1 MPTEPPRPPRQT
13 AAPWYRNLTIVS
25 MASLALGMLLGPIG
39 HALTFPGEA
48 AFTSALEAIARGW
61 TNALRL
67 VVVPLVTSQLFA
79 AIAGRPGGRHQAGRL
94 GLVTPM
100 VFTSL
105 LVMVAIGTVALV
117 SPLMQLPVFQAI
129 APTVGSA
136 AAPAPAAGGE
146 GPEWIDGFIPSNLFA
161 AAAADNL
168 IALMICAIVFACA
181 ASRLNEADR
190 APLTALAQSIAN
202 ACFVIVDWIVLVTPV
217 AVFALA
223 YRMSS
228 GDDLTIGGMLLA
240 YVGVELT
247 ALTAGLA
254 MLYAVVVLTG
264 SAPLGRFARTAGAA
278 QLAAVT
284 TRSSLATV
292 PPLMRD
298 AQATLGIPAEVV
310 AYVLPLAGAML
321 KVSRA
326 VTSPTKL
333 VFLAAVVGLDL
344 TWLQTATAVGL
355 LLLQSPTTT
364 GVARVTSGARSL
376 PIYVAVGIPGE
387 YALLVG
393 TATAVT
399 DWLMTLVNTT
409 SYLSATALVARW
421 LGVPTAAS
429 AAESMAARAPL
440 AATGSVGVP
449 VHGRESI

>member
-1 MPTEPPRPPRQT
+1 MPTEPHRPLPQ
-13 AAPWYRNLTIVS
+13 AASPWYRNLTIVS

-39 HALTFPGEA
+39 HAVTFPGEA
-48 AFTSALEAIARGW
+48 AFTSTLEAIARAW

-67 VVVPLVTSQLFA
+67 VVLPLVTAQLFA
-79 AIAGRPGGRHQAGRL
+79 AIAGRPNGRPQAGRL
-94 GLVTPM
+94 GLVTP
-100 VFTSL
+100 VAFTSL
-105 LVMVAIGTVALV
+105 LVVVAIGTVALV
-117 SPLMQLPVFQAI
+117 SVLTQLPVFQTM
-129 APTVGSA
+129 APALTSA
-136 AAPAPAAGGE
+136 AMATAPAGE

-161 AAAADNL
+161 AAAGDNL
-168 IALMICAIVFACA
+168 IALMIVTVVFACA
-181 ASRLNEADR
+181 ASRLNETDR
-190 APLTALAQSIAN
+190 APLTFLAQSVAS
-202 ACFVIVDWIVLVTPV
+202 ACFIVVDWIVLVTPL

-228 GDDLTIGGMLLA
+228 GDDVTLGGMLLA

-247 ALTAGLA
+247 ALAAGLA

-264 SAPLGRFARTAGAA
+264 SAPFGRFARAAGAS
-278 QLAAVT
+278 QLVAVT

-298 AQATLGIPAEVV
+298 AQAKLGVPAEVA

-326 VTSPTKL
+326 VTSPAKL
-333 VFLAAVVGLDL
+333 IFLAAVMGLNL
-344 TWLQTATAVGL
+344 SWLQTATAVGL

-421 LGVPTAAS
+421 IGAPASVP
-429 AAESMAARAPL
+429 AAEPASGRAHL
-440 AATGSVGVP
+440 AAAAGP
-449 VHGRESI
+449 VAMPIHGRESI